1 VQLQFDFMRPK
12 RPATLIPW
20 LLLGVLAL
28 IAYGSLYPF
37 NFKPDAVS
45 GGLLDA
51 LSRLSWA
58 RAGRGDRIAN
68 VLLYLPA
75 GFCLSLW
82 LNSYCRRRTAIIVAT
97 LLGTLVSLTI
107 EVAQVYLSPR
117 VPSLNDLTLNA
128 LGTLLGAIAGVTWR
142 AMAGWMHLPLRPEKP
157 PRDPGAALLIGL
169 WLAWRFAPFV
179 PHLDLGRL
187 KAALIPLFHPQLSI
201 SLTWLYLTYW
211 LVISQACSSLVS
223 ASRTLETL
231 LLLIAVVLVGRLVV
245 ADQTFI
251 PSELLALVV
260 LLPILVFT
268 MRLAARPKRML
279 LLVLISATFFAE
291 RLTPLDLELPAALDF
306 SFSFAWDSSLSLSGV
321 FNRIFLFGAVLWVIW
336 HGGLSINLA
345 AGIMFAMVI
354 ATEVVRA
361 WLPGPGGNITEPLLA
376 GLTALAFRYVHQRR
390 RNDLAQ
396 QAISQRA
403 RNL

>member
-1 VQLQFDFMRPK
+1 VQLQFDFMREK

-20 LLLGVLAL
+20 LLLGVVAL

-37 NFKPDAVS
+37 NFKPDAVE
-45 GGLLDA
+45 GGLLEA

-82 LNSYCRRRTAIIVAT
+82 LNSYCRRRTAVIVAA
-97 LLGTLVSLTI
+97 LLGTLLSLGI

-117 VPSLNDLTLNA
+117 VPSLTDLTLNA
-128 LGTLLGAIAGVTWR
+128 VGTLLGAAGGLAWR
-142 AMAGWMHLPLRPEKP
+142 AMGGWMHLPLRPEKP
-157 PRDPGAALLIGL
+157 PRDPGAALLICL

-179 PHLDLGRL
+179 PHLDLARL
-187 KAALIPLFHPQLSI
+187 KAALTPLFHPQI
-201 SLTWLYLTYW
+201 SLSMTWLYLTYW

-223 ASRTLETL
+223 TSRTLETL
-231 LLLIAVVLVGRLVV
+231 LLLIAVVMVGRLVV

-260 LLPILVFT
+260 LLPILVIT

-291 RLTPLDLELPAALDF
+291 RLAALDLTLPAAFDF
-306 SFSFAWDSSLSLSGV
+306 SFSFSWDDSLTLPGL

-345 AGIMFAMVI
+345 ATIMLCMVI
-354 ATEVVRA
+354 ATEMLRA
-361 WLPGPGGNITEPLLA
+361 WLPGPGGNIVEPLLA
-376 GLTALAFRYVHQRR
+376 ILTALAFRYVHQRR
-390 RNDLAQ
+390 SDLAQ

>member
-1 VQLQFDFMRPK
+1 MQLQFDFMRPK

-37 NFKPDAVS
+37 NFKPDAVD

-82 LNSYCRRRTAIIVAT
+82 LNSHCRRWVSVIVAT
-97 LLGTLVSLTI
+97 LLGTLLSLSI

-117 VPSLNDLTLNA
+117 VPSLIDLILNA
-128 LGTLLGAIAGVTWR
+128 LGTLLGAAAGIAWR
-142 AMAGWMHLPLRPEKP
+142 AMGGWMHLPLRPEKT
-157 PRDPGAALLIGL
+157 PRDPGAALLICL

-179 PHLDLGRL
+179 PHFDLARL
-187 KAALIPLFHPQLSI
+187 KAALTPLFHPQV
-201 SLTWLYLTYW
+201 SLGVTWLYLTYW
-211 LVISQACSSLVS
+211 LVISQACSALVS

-231 LLLIAVVLVGRLVV
+231 LLLIAVVMVGRLVV

-291 RLTPLDLELPAALDF
+291 RLAPLDLTLPAALEF
-306 SFSFAWDSSLSLSGV
+306 SFSVGWDTALTLPGLL
-321 FNRIFLFGAVLWVIW
+321 NRIFLFGAVLWVIW

-354 ATEVVRA
+354 VTEIVRA
-361 WLPGPGGNITEPLLA
+361 WLPGPGGNIAEPLLA
-376 GLTALAFRYVHQRR
+376 ALTALAFRYVHQRR
-390 RNDLAQ
+390 RSNLTE